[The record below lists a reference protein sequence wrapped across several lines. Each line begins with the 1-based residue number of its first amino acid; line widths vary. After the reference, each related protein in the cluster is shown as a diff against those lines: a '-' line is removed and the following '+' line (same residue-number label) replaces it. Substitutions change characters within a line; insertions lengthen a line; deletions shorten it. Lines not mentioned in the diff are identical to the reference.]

1 MAAVRPQMAEAPYKR
16 IRSRTSAF
24 QSPSSRSFSLWPS
37 SLPTGD
43 PEATGGAEAL
53 SPPSEILPTD
63 LIAPLQL
70 GDLATLG
77 LAGYTPAGF
86 YQAFLEAFNYTIGW
100 SWFWTIVFG
109 AALSRAL
116 VAPWFVDASAYK
128 TLPGM
133 GQELAR
139 IEDIKDPAR
148 SVKAFR
154 RIEERHAISL
164 TRHTV
169 GWAARA
175 FMWTSTAWGVH
186 AMCTLPVVQLAQG
199 GGPWSLDLTAASPT
213 WMNLALAGAFFS
225 QSKLSSISLSPE
237 DDGTVSIANV
247 LLPLS
252 AYGAVWVLELP
263 AGTVLSVLTFSL
275 AHSGQMILSRP
286 PFRNLPEMRKPRPRA
301 LRDLPPTKH
310 PKSRY

>member
-1 MAAVRPQMAEAPYKR
+1 MVQFRQAPYKK
-16 IRSRTSAF
+16 IRSRTFVF
-24 QSPSSRSFSLWPS
+24 QAPSCRSFSLWPS
-37 SLPTGD
+37 SLPTGNS
-43 PEATGGAEAL
+43 ESTGGTEAL
-53 SPPSEILPTD
+53 SPPNELLPTD
-63 LIAPLQL
+63 VIAPLQL
-70 GDLATLG
+70 GDLASLG

-86 YQAFLEAFNYTIGW
+86 YQAFLEAFNYTTGW

-128 TLPGM
+128 RLPGM

-139 IEDIKDPAR
+139 VQDIKDSAR
-148 SVKAFR
+148 SLRAVR

-164 TRHTV
+164 TGHTV
-169 GWAARA
+169 SRVAMA
-175 FMWTSTAWGVH
+175 FMWTSTAWGVN
-186 AMCTLPVVQLAQG
+186 AMCTLPVVQLTHG

-213 WMNLALAGAFFS
+213 WMNLALVSAFFS
-225 QSKLSSISLSPE
+225 QSMLSSISDSPE

-252 AYGAVWVLELP
+252 AYGGVWALELP

-286 PFRNLPEMRKPRPRA
+286 PFRDLPEMPIPRPKA
-301 LRDLPPTKH
+301 LRHLPPSKH

>member
-1 MAAVRPQMAEAPYKR
+1 MDVIP
-16 IRSRTSAF
+16 
-24 QSPSSRSFSLWPS
+24 
-37 SLPTGD
+37 
-43 PEATGGAEAL
+43 
-53 SPPSEILPTD
+53 
-63 LIAPLQL
+63 PLQL

-77 LAGYTPAGF
+77 LARYTPAGL
-86 YQAFLEAFNYTIGW
+86 YQAFLEAFNYTTGW

-116 VAPWFVDASAYK
+116 VAPWFVDTSAYK
-128 TLPGM
+128 RLSGM

-139 IEDIKDPAR
+139 VQDIKDPAR
-148 SVKAFR
+148 SVKAVR

-164 TRHTV
+164 TGHTV
-169 GWAARA
+169 GWAARV
-175 FMWTSTAWGVH
+175 FMWTSTTWGAH
-186 AMCTLPVVQLAQG
+186 AMCTLPVVQLTQG
-199 GGPWSLDLTAASPT
+199 GGPLSLDLTAASPT
-213 WMNLALAGAFFS
+213 WMNLALVGAFFS
-225 QSKLSSISLSPE
+225 QSMLSSISVSPE

-252 AYGAVWVLELP
+252 AYGAVWALELP

-286 PFRNLPEMRKPRPRA
+286 PFRNLPEIPTPTPKA
-301 LRDLPPTKH
+301 LRHLPPTKH

>member
-1 MAAVRPQMAEAPYKR
+1 M
-16 IRSRTSAF
+16 
-24 QSPSSRSFSLWPS
+24 
-37 SLPTGD
+37 
-43 PEATGGAEAL
+43 
-53 SPPSEILPTD
+53 LPTD
-63 LIAPLQL
+63 AIAPLQL
-70 GDLATLG
+70 GDLASLG

-86 YQAFLEAFNYTIGW
+86 YQAFLEAFNYTTGW

-128 TLPGM
+128 RLPGM
-133 GQELAR
+133 GEELAR
-139 IEDIKDPAR
+139 VQDIKDPAR
-148 SVKAFR
+148 SLRAVR

-164 TRHTV
+164 TGHTM
-169 GWAARA
+169 GRAAMA
-175 FMWTSTAWGVH
+175 FMWTSTAWGVNT
-186 AMCTLPVVQLAQG
+186 MCTLPVVQLTQG

-213 WMNLALAGAFFS
+213 WMNLALVGAFFP
-225 QSKLSSISLSPE
+225 QSILSSISDSPE

-252 AYGAVWVLELP
+252 AYGAVWVFELP

-275 AHSGQMILSRP
+275 AHSAQMVLSRP
-286 PFRNLPEMRKPRPRA
+286 PFRDLPEMTTPRPKA
-301 LRDLPPTKH
+301 LRHLPPSKH